1 MLANFTDQSNL
12 PSNSEISYLCKDI
25 SQQGEKMVKTLRSR
39 YQCLLCTKMRDIEIS
54 LSEHEKLVSNSA
66 NGLVLYSD
74 IHRCDEGILAINNAH
89 IDKEYNVRSFS
100 SLELPDKRKIEKKTA
115 LNLPIPKTSLSESIK
130 RYHITQMLP
139 EKGLRIL
146 IEDSRL
152 NAIINIG
159 RIQPRK
165 EKPIAVAESDQ
176 GSIIL
181 DYYPSKLDYNT
192 NMEKWLNVLVN
203 QLELL
208 PVTRLGLFIETLRFI
223 HGFYRKRPD
232 SFQIV
237 QLQTILSSHE
247 TYFTIMTKLS
257 EGENLEGIAAKYGDD
272 LEEVALEIIGV
283 LDKKPKLSL
292 KEVASELDR
301 DLVYLIFTFLIME
314 QEGLLDVHRP
324 AIIDEK

>member
-1 MLANFTDQSNL
+1 M
-12 PSNSEISYLCKDI
+12 
-25 SQQGEKMVKTLRSR
+25 SQTLRSR
-39 YQCLLCTKMRDIEIS
+39 YQCLLCTKMREIDIS
-54 LSEHEKLVSNSA
+54 VSKHEKLVSNSA

-100 SLELPDKRKIEKKTA
+100 SIELPDKRKPAKKSG
-115 LNLPIPKTSLSESIK
+115 LNLPIPKAYINESIR
-130 RYHITQMLP
+130 RYSITQMLP
-139 EKGLRIL
+139 KKSLRIM

-159 RIQPRK
+159 RILPRK

-181 DYYPSKLDYNT
+181 DYYPSELDYNT

-203 QLELL
+203 QMELL

-223 HGFYRKRPD
+223 HGFYRSPPD
-232 SFQIV
+232 SFQII

-247 TYFTIMTKLS
+247 TYFKSLTEPS
-257 EGENLEGIAAKYGDD
+257 EDGTLGTVGAKYGAE
-272 LEEVALEIIGV
+272 LENLANKILNV
-283 LDKKPKLSL
+283 LKENPKFNL
-292 KEVASELDR
+292 KEVALKLDQ
-301 DLVYLIFTFLIME
+301 DLIYLIYTLLIMD
-314 QEGLLDVHRP
+314 QEGFLEIQRP
-324 AIIDEK
+324 SIDR